1 MVTHLLVVLATFLLQ
16 AGDDIVST
24 PWSIPAILGPTG
36 LTAFAVWLYHRN
48 SKTIEAKDKEIERLN
63 EERRK
68 DLVSGMLYREQQVD
82 RLLKNDAADRETD
95 QKMVDAVKALA
106 LVLER
111 TDENTQE
118 AQKAIRDVEKIAIR
132 LETRLQS
139 GTGHSGDSSPDLRGG
154 T

>member
-1 MVTHLLVVLATFLLQ
+1 MHFQFLLLQILLQ
-16 AGDDIVST
+16 ASEVAGVDA
-24 PWSIPAILGPTG
+24 PWYIAAITGPVG
-36 LTAFAVWLYHRN
+36 LTVFAVWQNQKKEKLID
-48 SKTIEAKDKEIERLN
+48 SKDKEIERLN

-111 TDENTQE
+111 TDGNTQE

-139 GTGHSGDSSPDLRGG
+139 GGHSGGSSPDLRGG